1 MSDVNQ
7 GSRARP
13 EGEGM
18 DRRRLL
24 QLGAAGALGL
34 TLPGVVE
41 AREAWPAR
49 GRRNCILLF
58 MNGGPSHIDTWDP
71 KPDAPAE
78 YRGEFNAIPTTVAGL
93 QVSEHLPRMA
103 RLAHHYSVLR
113 GVTGSEGSHER
124 ACRHMLTGCVP
135 SPGKRHPSLASLVA
149 HGGRTGRD
157 VPPYVAIPHALRD
170 GGPGRLGSDG
180 EPLAAGDPASGD
192 YMPPRGSWNDSF
204 ELDREPLAIAER
216 YGTSSIGRSCLL
228 ARRLV
233 ERGTRFVTIADTGW
247 DTHGNNF
254 KRLASDL
261 LPPLDRAFSALIE
274 DLHQRGLL
282 ADTLVVWMGEFGRT
296 PKINRSG
303 GRDHWPHAQSV
314 VVAGGGVGGGQVIG
328 STDVTGSFPASRAA
342 TPSDVI
348 STLAAALGA
357 GSSGTRLAQRGS
369 LIPELIA

>member
-18 DRRRLL
+18 GRRRLL
-24 QLGAAGALGL
+24 KLGAAGALGL
-34 TLPGVVE
+34 TLPVVAE
-41 AREAWPAR
+41 AREVWPAR
-49 GRRNCILLF
+49 GGRNCIFLF

-93 QVSEHLPRMA
+93 RISEHLPKLA
-103 RLAHHYSVLR
+103 RLARHYSVLR

-135 SPGKRHPSLASLVA
+135 SPGERHPSLASLLA
-149 HGGRTGRD
+149 RGNRTGGD
-157 VPPYVAIPHALRD
+157 VPPYVAIPHALRG
-170 GGPGRLGSDG
+170 GGPGRLGPEG
-180 EPLAAGDPASGD
+180 EPFAAGDPASRD
-192 YMPPRGSWNDSF
+192 YQPPRGSWNNSF
-204 ELDREPLAIAER
+204 ELDREPIGAAER
-216 YGTSSIGRSCLL
+216 YGASSIGRSCLL

-233 ERGTRFVTIADTGW
+233 ERGTRFVTISDTGW

-254 KRLASDL
+254 KRLACDL
-261 LPPLDRAFSALIE
+261 LPPLDQALSALIE

-282 ADTLVVWMGEFGRT
+282 ADTLIVWMGEFGRT
-296 PKINRSG
+296 PKINRNG

-328 STDVTGSFPASRAA
+328 STDATGSFPASRAA
-342 TPSDVI
+342 TPADLI
-348 STLAAALGA
+348 STFAAALGA
-357 GSSGTRLAQRGS
+357 ESSRTRFAQGGS